1 MASDDMR
8 EACDVRGGVSARM
21 KPREARGQKRGAVG
35 EARGAGDEWLEG
47 ERREVRE
54 VRGV

>member
-1 MASDDMR
+1 MR